1 MHHFRGLIKT
11 TPMNLFGFKISRE
24 AVNTPVQGGAGTPI
38 AAANYHENV
47 VSVNSPSKALKVAAV
62 YRAVNLISNGIGILP
77 MHFKRWNAPRGIY
90 VTDYTTI
97 AGNRINYL
105 LSVKPNSRMT
115 AYQFW
120 KNTVSQILLGGNA
133 FIVPRFNIYGEPEE
147 FILCTPGTVIYDVF
161 TNKYTVFDEFNGI
174 NESLY
179 ADQIIHLKN
188 ISLDGY
194 FGMSTIAFA
203 ANVLGIAA
211 TGDQETLKRFATG
224 GRFKG
229 LISNNSTVQGF
240 GKYQD
245 KELEK
250 SANTLQEKLY
260 IQDITALQGD
270 VKYTPMS
277 MSSADMQFLDSRKFT
292 IREIARFFNVPAT
305 KLMDDSNTVYGTA
318 EANNLAFYGEALQP
332 IIADIEEEFRAKL
345 VGLTQYQNY
354 KYVFDLSSLFA
365 LDRKSQ
371 AEWNKSRLETGVA
384 SVNDLRRE
392 MDTPPVDKGGD
403 DVYVTANIVPLGSDK
418 LWGTTKKPE

>member
-1 MHHFRGLIKT
+1 MSLFTGLNKK
-11 TPMNLFGFKISRE
+11 TPMNLFGLRISRE
-24 AVNTPVQGGAGTPI
+24 VANTPVQGGAGTPI
-38 AAANYHENV
+38 ASANYHENV
-47 VSVNSPSKALKVAAV
+47 VSVNCPSKALKVAAV
-62 YRAVNLISNGIGILP
+62 YRAVNLISDGIGILP
-77 MHFKRWNAPRGIY
+77 MHYKRWNAVKEIY
-90 VTDYTTI
+90 VTDYMTK
-97 AGNRINYL
+97 AGSRINYL
-105 LSVKPNSRMT
+105 LSVKPNSRQT
-115 AYQFW
+115 ARQFW
-120 KNTVSQILLGGNA
+120 KNAVSQILLLGNA
-133 FIVPRFNIYGEPEE
+133 YIVPRLNMYGEPEE
-147 FILCTPGTVIYDVF
+147 FILCTPGTVVYDVF
-161 TNKYTVFDEFNGI
+161 SNRYTVFDEFNGI
-174 NESLY
+174 NETFF
-179 ADQIIHLKN
+179 ADEIIHLKN
-188 ISLDGY
+188 TTLDGY
-194 FGMSTIAFA
+194 YGISTITFA

-229 LISNNSTVQGF
+229 IISNNNTVQGF

-245 KELEK
+245 KELDK
-250 SANTLQEKLY
+250 SAKSLTES
-260 IQDITALQGD
+260 IQTGQDVMALQGD

-292 IREIARFFNVPAT
+292 IREIARFFNVPAA

-332 IIADIEEEFRAKL
+332 IITDIEEEFRAKL
-345 VGLTQYQNY
+345 VGLNQYQNY

-392 MDTPPVDKGGD
+392 MDADPVAKGGD

-418 LWGTTKKPE
+418 LWGTKPTE